1 MPAWLL
7 TVGAV
12 FASLLQSV
20 LQGIFAYE
28 AGKNNGQ
35 LQAQLAAA
43 ADVVATQQK
52 QLADVRTALAV
63 RARLA
68 GLSPV
73 DTERLRQWYAAQ
85 HG

>member
-12 FASLLQSV
+12 LASLLQSV

-28 AGKNNGQ
+28 AGKNNGY
-35 LQAQLAAA
+35 LQAQLDASTN
-43 ADVVATQQK
+43 VVAAQQK

-63 RARLA
+63 RTKLA
-68 GLSPV
+68 GLSPA
-73 DTERLRQWYAAQ
+73 DTERLRQWYTAQ
-85 HG
+85 TG

>member
-1 MPAWLL
+1 MPAWAAALGGIVL
-7 TVGAV
+7 Q
-12 FASLLQSV
+12 LLQGV

-35 LQAQLAAA
+35 LQTQLDTATN
-43 ADVVATQQK
+43 VVAAQQK

-63 RARLA
+63 RAKLA
-68 GLSPV
+68 GLSPA

-85 HG
+85 QG